1 MSLDNLKS
9 FPKNRVKSL
18 FGLEPEVLAEV
29 IFRVLPVLEQN
40 REERLRDNPERK
52 RRFVKNDGRPP
63 ELKPIHKLLMTL
75 LYLRQN
81 TSATVVGQMFG
92 FSADSVEKNALP
104 EVLTVLKEQF
114 PAARWEAVERH
125 RFEKWKPD
133 EVDKIIVDSFE
144 TPIPRPSD
152 NDRQRRVYSGKKKR
166 HTLKT
171 QIMTDQKGTILDVSS
186 GHRGPKSDV
195 KIWNE
200 TELPEQLQEKPK
212 IADKAYIGAKKPTR
226 TPQKK
231 PKAGELTE
239 AEKAANK
246 LISQERIYVEH
257 SIRKVKGFR
266 LVRDEYRLGQGIFP
280 TIVSIIVGLIQ
291 FSDLMN

>member
-1 MSLDNLKS
+1 MSLDNLKM

-29 IFRVLPVLEQN
+29 IFRVLPELEKN
-40 REERLRDNPERK
+40 REQRLRNNPERK
-52 RRFVKNDGRPP
+52 RQFVKKDGRPAD
-63 ELKPIHKLLMTL
+63 LKPIHKLLMTL

-81 TSATVVGQMFG
+81 TSATMVGQMFG

-104 EVLTVLKEQF
+104 EVLAVLKEQF
-114 PAARWEAVERH
+114 PASRWEAVKRH
-125 RFEKWKPD
+125 RGEKFNPD

-144 TPIPRPSD
+144 TPIPRPSL
-152 NDRQRRVYSGKKKR
+152 NERQKRVYSGKKKR

-171 QIMTDQKGTILDVSS
+171 QIYTDQTGTILDINS

-200 TELPEQLQEKPK
+200 TELPAEIKEKPK
-212 IADKAYIGAKKPTR
+212 IGDKAYVGAEKKTL

-231 PKAGELTE
+231 PKGGELSE
-239 AEKAANK
+239 EEKAENK
-246 LISQERIYVEH
+246 VISQERIYVEH
-257 SIRKVKGFR
+257 SIRRVKGYRVVTDEFR
-266 LVRDEYRLGQGIFP
+266 LAQGIFSSV
-280 TIVSIIVGLIQ
+280 VSVVVGLIQ
-291 FSDLMN
+291 FADLVN

>member
-1 MSLDNLKS
+1 MKFANLKS
-9 FPKNRVKSL
+9 FPENRIKSL
-18 FGLEPEVLAEV
+18 FGLAPDILAQV
-29 IFRVLPVLEQN
+29 IIKVLPVLEQN
-40 REERLRDNPERK
+40 RENRLRNSLSRK
-52 RRFVKNDGRPP
+52 RRFVKGDGRPP
-63 ELKPIHKLLMTL
+63 EMKAIHKLLMTL
-75 LYLRQN
+75 LYLRHN
-81 TSATVVGQMFG
+81 TSATLVGQMFG

-104 EVLTVLKEQF
+104 EVIAALKELF
-114 PAARWEAVERH
+114 PASRWEAVQRH
-125 RFEKWKPD
+125 RFEKWNPA

-171 QIMTDQKGTILDVSS
+171 QIYTDQNGMILDVSS

-195 KIWNE
+195 RIWNE
-200 TELPEQLQEKPK
+200 TAIPDDLQEKPK
-212 IADKAYIGAKKPTR
+212 IGDKAYVGAEKPTQ

-231 PKAGELTE
+231 PKGGELSE
-239 AEKAANK
+239 AEKAANR

-257 SIRKVKGFR
+257 SIRKVKGFPV
-266 LVRDEYRLGQGIFP
+266 VRDEYRLAQGIFP
-280 TIVSIIVGLIQ
+280 TVVSAIVGLIQ

>member
-1 MSLDNLKS
+1 MNLDNLKM
-9 FPKNRVKSL
+9 FPENRLKSL
-18 FGLEPEVLAEV
+18 FGLEPSVLAEV
-29 IFRVLPVLEQN
+29 IFRVLPVLEQK
-40 REERLRDNPERK
+40 RELRLRSSPERK

-63 ELKPIHKLLMTL
+63 EIKPIHKLLMTL

-104 EVLTVLKEQF
+104 EVLAALKELF
-114 PAARWEAVERH
+114 PAARWEAVKRH
-125 RFEKWKPD
+125 RSEKWNPD

-144 TPIPRPSD
+144 TPIPRPS
-152 NDRQRRVYSGKKKR
+152 NNERQKRVYSGKKKR
-166 HTLKT
+166 HTLKS
-171 QIMTDQKGTILDVSS
+171 QVYTDQKGRILDVSS

-200 TELPEQLQEKPK
+200 TELPNEIKEKPK
-212 IADKAYIGAKKPTR
+212 LGDKAYIGADKPTQI
-226 TPQKK
+226 PKKK
-231 PKAGELTE
+231 PKGGELSE
-239 AEKAANK
+239 EEKADNR

-257 SIRKVKGFR
+257 GIRKIKGYR
-266 LVRDEYRLGQGIFP
+266 VVRDEFRLAQGIFP
-280 TIVSIIVGLIQ
+280 TIVSVVVGLLQ